1 MADSINFHH
10 ASVQEI
16 LSLDNIRASLQRM
29 EESIVFRLIERA
41 QFAYNA
47 CVYQDGAFP
56 ELREKEHWT
65 GSWLAWSLRATEAWH
80 AKLGR
85 WLAPDEHPFT
95 PLDQLPEPVLAPND
109 YPEILHPH
117 RVNVTHEIVQFYT
130 QDIVPQITIRE
141 GRPLNDRQY
150 GSSVVCDIE
159 ALSAIAHR
167 IYFGMFV
174 SESKFRADPAAFI
187 PAIQTR
193 DTDALASLITKP
205 AAAGAR
211 PPESRGVRPKPGPHA
226 PGGRGAQDPVGRHG
240 PAVPAIHYP
249 ADEKGRDRLP
259 ASAPRWPVARR
270 ARAATESSG
279 IAGTSMRRSCSPT

>member
-65 GSWLAWSLRATEAWH
+65 GSWLAWSLKATEAWH

-117 RVNVTHEIVQFYT
+117 HVNVTHEIVQFYT

-205 AAAGAR
+205 AVEQKLLERVHQKAEVYGQNLDHTHQAAAERKIRSDDMVRLYQQYIIPLTKKVEIDYLLQRLDGLSPDELAR
-211 PPESRGVRPKPGPHA
+211 L
-226 PGGRGAQDPVGRHG
+226 QN
-240 PAVPAIHYP
+240 
-249 ADEKGRDRLP
+249 
-259 ASAPRWPVARR
+259 
-270 ARAATESSG
+270 RAA
-279 IAGTSMRRSCSPT
+279 

>member
-1 MADSINFHH
+1 MATMADSINFHH

-150 GSSVVCDIE
+150 GSSGGCDI
-159 ALSAIAHR
+159 
-167 IYFGMFV
+167 
-174 SESKFRADPAAFI
+174 
-187 PAIQTR
+187 
-193 DTDALASLITKP
+193 
-205 AAAGAR
+205 
-211 PPESRGVRPKPGPHA
+211 
-226 PGGRGAQDPVGRHG
+226 
-240 PAVPAIHYP
+240 
-249 ADEKGRDRLP
+249 
-259 ASAPRWPVARR
+259 
-270 ARAATESSG
+270 
-279 IAGTSMRRSCSPT
+279 